1 MMLMADKI
9 TTHQRFLK
17 KAEKDLVQLF
27 KESEF
32 KTFTE
37 RYYHYIGMG
46 TADIRLE
53 EMFYE
58 SLDAL
63 GEYEKMTD
71 YALMKLNE
79 DGRDYEMHMLELLKA
94 LIQQER
100 YYEVINFSDHLMEE
114 NIPQGFRIDIAGLR
128 HEAKKAIDNKKL
140 SAGES
145 SETKKDDDLEV
156 ADIDLENMSHQEI
169 LRMFSTFA
177 DEKNEKYEGFVLD
190 ALQNINDKDI
200 VTFMLLYLKEIG
212 YDSKV
217 KHYKFGEAQEV
228 NPSELPVLEEV
239 PLINEVEPEVLD
251 VLESK
256 APQIVGEATLLMTS
270 HAIFNYPKVLDFSPE
285 EMIEGYLEYILDLLN
300 VDHSYS
306 AKDRVYE
313 WIVEMEQIVTSTKT

>member
-1 MMLMADKI
+1 MMLMTDKI

-27 KESEF
+27 KDSEF
-32 KTFTE
+32 RTFIE
-37 RYYHYIGMG
+37 RYHHYIEVG

-63 GEYEKMTD
+63 REYEKVTD
-71 YALMKLNE
+71 YALKKLNE
-79 DGRDYEMHMLELLKA
+79 GSGDYEMHMLELLKA
-94 LIQQER
+94 LNHQER

-128 HEAKKAIDNKKL
+128 HQAKKAIDNKM
-140 SAGES
+140 AGAGDFRE
-145 SETKKDDDLEV
+145 EEADELEV
-156 ADIDLENMSHQEI
+156 AEIDLENMSHQEI

-177 DEKNEKYEGFVLD
+177 DEKNDKYKTFVLD
-190 ALQNINDKDI
+190 ALENIDDKDI

-212 YDSKV
+212 HDGKV
-217 KHYKFGEAQEV
+217 KHYKFGEAMEV
-228 NPSELPVLEEV
+228 NPVELPILEEV
-239 PLINEVEPEVLD
+239 PMISEVEPEVLD
-251 VLESK
+251 VLESQ
-256 APQIVGEATLLMTS
+256 APQIVSEATLLMTS
-270 HAIFNYPKVLDFSPE
+270 HAIFNYPKKLDFSSE

-306 AKDRVYE
+306 AEDRVYE
-313 WIVEMEQIVTSTKT
+313 WIVEMEQIVTSAKS

>member
-27 KESEF
+27 KDSEF
-32 KTFTE
+32 KTFIE
-37 RYYHYIGMG
+37 RYYQYIGMG

-58 SLDAL
+58 VLDAEK
-63 GEYEKMTD
+63 EYDKVTD

-79 DGRDYEMHMLELLKA
+79 GGGDYEMHMLELLKA
-94 LIQQER
+94 LNHQER

-128 HEAKKAIDNKKL
+128 HEAKKGIDNKKL
-140 SAGES
+140 SAGKPPEDKEE
-145 SETKKDDDLEV
+145 ETLEV
-156 ADIDLENMSHQEI
+156 EDIDLENMSHQEI

-177 DEKNEKYEGFVLD
+177 DEKNDKYEDFVLD
-190 ALQNINDKDI
+190 ALENINDKDI

-212 YDSKV
+212 YDNKV
-217 KHYKFGEAQEV
+217 KHYKFGEAEEI
-228 NPSELPVLEEV
+228 NPSDLPILEEV
-239 PLINEVEPEVLD
+239 PLISEVEPEVLD
-251 VLESK
+251 VLESQ
-256 APQIVGEATLLMTS
+256 APQIVSEATLLMTS
-270 HAIFNYPKVLDFSPE
+270 HAIFNYPKTLEFSSE

-306 AKDRVYE
+306 ADDRVYE

>member
-27 KESEF
+27 KDSEF

-63 GEYEKMTD
+63 GEYEKVTD

-79 DGRDYEMHMLELLKA
+79 GGGDYEMHMLELLKA

-114 NIPQGFRIDIAGLR
+114 NIPQGFRIDVAGLR
-128 HEAKKAIDNKKL
+128 HQAKKSIDEKRRDSADLTEDKK
-140 SAGES
+140 SDEPD
-145 SETKKDDDLEV
+145 T
-156 ADIDLENMSHQEI
+156 ADIDLDNMSHQAI

-177 DEKNEKYEGFVLD
+177 DEKNDKYEDFVLD
-190 ALQNINDKDI
+190 ALQKINDKDI

-217 KHYKFGEAQEV
+217 KHYKFGQAVEV

-239 PLINEVEPEVLD
+239 TLINEVEPEVLD
-251 VLESK
+251 VLESQ
-256 APQIVGEATLLMTS
+256 APQIVSEATLLMTS
-270 HAIFNYPKVLDFSPE
+270 HAIFNYPKPLDFSSD

-306 AKDRVYE
+306 ADDRVYE